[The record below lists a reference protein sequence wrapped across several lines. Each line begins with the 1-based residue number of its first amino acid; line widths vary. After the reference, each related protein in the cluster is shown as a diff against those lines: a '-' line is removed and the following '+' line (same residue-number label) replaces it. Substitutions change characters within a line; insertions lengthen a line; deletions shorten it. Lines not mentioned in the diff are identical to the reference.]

1 MSGLWPTGDII
12 THVIVELVP
21 PDTGRAFE
29 AMRELRPALVSRA
42 TFIQQVDGRQ
52 RADGYRLIGA
62 VPDDGGAALAVA
74 GFRVGENLA
83 WGRHL
88 YVDDLSTLPAARK
101 RGLARQLLEWLHV
114 EAARLGIRQVH
125 LDSGVGAERA
135 AAHSLYFTS
144 GYRISCYH
152 FDREC

>member
-1 MSGLWPTGDII
+1 MAPGGII

-21 PDTGRAFE
+21 PNTGRAFE
-29 AMRELRPALVSRA
+29 AMRELRPALASRA
-42 TFIQQVDGRQ
+42 LFIQQVDERQ
-52 RADGYRLIGA
+52 RADGYRLVGSM
-62 VPDDGGAALAVA
+62 PDDGGPALAVA

-101 RGLARQLLEWLHV
+101 LGHARQLLEWLHV
-114 EAARLGIRQVH
+114 ESTRMGIRQVH
-125 LDSGVGAERA
+125 LDSGVGAERT

-152 FDREC
+152 FDRQC